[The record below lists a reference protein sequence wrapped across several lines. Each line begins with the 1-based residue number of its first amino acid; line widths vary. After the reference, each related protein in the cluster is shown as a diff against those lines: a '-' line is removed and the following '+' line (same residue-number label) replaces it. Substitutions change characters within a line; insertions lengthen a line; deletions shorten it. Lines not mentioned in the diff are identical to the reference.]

1 MVWVIAM
8 IIRTIR
14 TFRPTKHMNNKY
26 HICLKSTC
34 QKNKTRASCY
44 TKYSLGDFL
53 FMDFLYPFVGPT
65 SCVCSIPL
73 GFLHHL
79 IHLLGIWTHVH
90 VVCRQFQSMS
100 YLPQPPPPPHPC
112 FIPRVHTRSMF
123 EKGDFAR
130 FWTCIDCD
138 LGIQPM
144 LVKKVHMH
152 YLLLALNYYY

>member
-8 IIRTIR
+8 IIKTIR

-34 QKNKTRASCY
+34 QKDKTRASCY

-79 IHLLGIWTHVH
+79 IHLPGIWTHVH

-100 YLPQPPPPPHPC
+100 YLPQTPPTHVSSQESTPSPC
-112 FIPRVHTRSMF
+112 LKRGIL
-123 EKGDFAR
+123 
-130 FWTCIDCD
+130 
-138 LGIQPM
+138 LGFG
-144 LVKKVHMH
+144 LVSIVIWGFDPC
-152 YLLLALNYYY
+152 L